1 MHAPTSSPTTLASLP
16 SLAGRAW
23 RGWLA
28 GLTDTL
34 TRDLRPRRWV
44 TDMGTVRRG
53 QVVALLLPTGSAL
66 EKRLVLPATAERH
79 LPALLRHEVGRQ
91 FPFPA
96 EACAFGWRVESR
108 GPEGL
113 AVRLAALPVEEAAG
127 IEADLGARG
136 ARLSALAVTDAGGGT
151 LVLLDRGGGG
161 VGRPDWL
168 LAGLAIAVLLAAA
181 GLPLW
186 QQAQRLERVRAEAS
200 ALSALAPAQGQDRR
214 QVLALV
220 ERAARSRSVSLLLE
234 RVTAALPDEAWVK
247 RLVLDGQGLELEGT
261 AASAAALVPK
271 LEAIPGVASVSFAA
285 PTVLDPALGVE
296 RFRFRLVFAEG
307 QP

>member
-1 MHAPTSSPTTLASLP
+1 MPAPPTTPTLASLP
-16 SLAGRAW
+16 SLAGRVW

-44 TDMGTVRRG
+44 TDINAARRG
-53 QVVALLLPTGSAL
+53 EPVSLLLPAGAVL

-79 LPALLRHEVGRQ
+79 LPALLRHEVARQ

-108 GPEGL
+108 GPGGL
-113 AVRLAALPVEEAAG
+113 SVRLAALPVGEVAG
-127 IEADLGARG
+127 VEADLAAHG
-136 ARLSALAVTDAGGGT
+136 ARLAALAVTDAGGGT
-151 LVLLDRGGGG
+151 LMLLDRGGGG
-161 VGRPDWL
+161 VGRLDWV
-168 LAGLAIAVLLAAA
+168 LAGLALAAVLAAA

-186 QQAQRLERVRAEAS
+186 QQAQRLERVRAEVSSLA
-200 ALSALAPAQGQDRR
+200 ALAPAQGQDRR

-220 ERAARSRSVSLLLE
+220 EGAARSRSVSLLLD
-234 RVTAALPDEAWVK
+234 RVTAALPDEAWMK

-307 QP
+307 EP